1 MTRYKLQTYQF
12 GIVSGIRQEISDRIS
27 SALPG
32 NLFAPEARK
41 GQLFVLT
48 EAVNDNVRGKE
59 ACDLVASVI
68 TTTYYKDSSFSI
80 TSSLRKSLEVANKTL
95 YEHNFKAAHHQKTAV
110 SVTCAVLRGNDLY
123 IAQVQPTQAYIAH
136 KGQLR
141 ALPTYPS
148 WDAAA
153 SSSVML
159 RPNALGT
166 SLFSEPELFRN
177 VIEPGDVVVL
187 CSSRLAR
194 LIGRHEAE
202 RLFCLEDAPSALEE
216 LYTICRR
223 NTLAEAHIAM
233 LELLPLVSAAAQDAP
248 LSPEGLSERG
258 KAAAT
263 AVGDWISTVTGNAA
277 LLMRRPADETDAAD
291 EESAEPGDD
300 DGVHPT
306 SALTEEPKL
315 PNVLEEIDPRDMNW
329 LRGRPRYRPRNT
341 ADQDAWPPSAYI
353 GEGSLMPAINAAVVR
368 ASVDLTDHD
377 PLPVDFAAI
386 PQRDPVPP
394 PTLWA
399 RITSPFRIMLAALAT
414 FFANVGRKRRP
425 SAAPLPR
432 FEQGR
437 GLSYRRKTNQFPL
450 VKLTILLALIGGTVF
465 YLRYQTQQ
473 ETNRR
478 YDDAF
483 NAASATLA
491 AAQKAPSDDSA
502 LGLLDQ
508 LDTSITSLA
517 ADSAVQNDPVRKGM
531 YQNLVRESEQ
541 LRASITRTSLID
553 DLDVVATL
561 PLSDTI
567 SHLLAVPGAGA
578 TDLYYLASQSGI
590 VYQQPDNKLEATV
603 VLSPNSPIESFIGPF
618 IVGPI
623 RSIVWREVGTE
634 SALAAIDESQFSPST
649 VYLGPPPRWFTNRLD
664 GSEFW
669 PEQPFPDIE
678 SFGGNLYIWEW
689 GPTASG
695 EIKKYAS
702 GEYASLPTNWITQR
716 PPELKLETAIDM
728 AIDGRIYLLQPTGE
742 ISVFQNGAWERNIPA
757 PSVEPKLT
765 SARKMFL
772 TIEQAT
778 QFSDNQGHVFIL
790 DPLNERVL
798 ELDLQ
803 GAVIQQIK
811 VPDSLGL
818 RLSQLTD
825 LAVVQTGQGK
835 QLYLANGNQIL
846 RTRLPDPPKPRTAT
860 PASGSPSDAGNPP
873 GTAPTTTVPTPT
885 QER

>member
-41 GQLFVLT
+41 GQLFVLS

-59 ACDLVASVI
+59 ACDLVADVI
-68 TTTYYKDSSFSI
+68 TATYYKDSSFSI
-80 TSSLRKSLEVANKTL
+80 TSSLRKALEIANKTL

-123 IAQVQPTQAYIAH
+123 IAQVQPTQSYIAH

-148 WDAAA
+148 WDHAA

-194 LIGRHEAE
+194 LIGRNEAE

-216 LYTICRR
+216 LYAICRR
-223 NTLAEAHIAM
+223 NALAEAHIAM

-248 LSPEGLSERG
+248 LSAEGLSERG

-277 LLMRRPADETDAAD
+277 LLMRRPADE
-291 EESAEPGDD
+291 EPGGALAGDD
-300 DGVHPT
+300 ADPGAEDGVHPT

-315 PNVLEEIDPRDMNW
+315 PNLLEEIDPRDMNW

-368 ASVDLTDHD
+368 ASIDLGDHD

-394 PTLWA
+394 PTFWS
-399 RITSPFRIMLAALAT
+399 RVTSPFRIMLAAVAT

-437 GLSYRRKTNQFPL
+437 GLSYRRKSSQFPL
-450 VKLTILLALIGGTVF
+450 VKLTILIALIGGTVF

-473 ETNRR
+473 ETSRR

-483 NAASATLA
+483 NAAGATLA
-491 AAQKAPSDDSA
+491 AAQQAGSDENA

-508 LDTSITSLA
+508 LDTSMTSLA
-517 ADSAVQNDPVRKGM
+517 ADAAVQNDPVRKGM
-531 YQNLVRESEQ
+531 YQNMVRESEQ
-541 LRASITRTSLID
+541 LRASITRTSLVD

-567 SHLLAVPGAGA
+567 SHLLAVPGASA
-578 TDLYYLASQSGI
+578 TELYYLASQSGI
-590 VYQQPDNKLEATV
+590 VYQQTDGKPAATV
-603 VLSPNSPIESFIGPF
+603 VLSPNTPIESFIGPF

-623 RSIVWREVGTE
+623 RSIVWREVGTDA
-634 SALAAIDESQFSPST
+634 ALAAIDESEFSPST

-702 GEYASLPTNWITQR
+702 GEYASLPTNWITAR
-716 PPELKLETAIDM
+716 PPELKTQTAIDM
-728 AIDGRIYLLQPTGE
+728 AIDGRIYLLQPSGE
-742 ISVFQNGAWERNIPA
+742 IIVFNNGAWERTIAAPA
-757 PSVEPKLT
+757 VEPKLT
-765 SARKMFL
+765 SARKMFI
-772 TIEQAT
+772 TIEQASE
-778 QFSDNQGHVFIL
+778 FADNQGHVFIL

-811 VPDSLGL
+811 VPDSAGL

-846 RTRLPDPPKPRTAT
+846 RTRLPDPPKPRAAT
-860 PASGSPSDAGNPP
+860 PPGAGSPGNPP
-873 GTAPTTTVPTPT
+873 GATPTAVPPPT